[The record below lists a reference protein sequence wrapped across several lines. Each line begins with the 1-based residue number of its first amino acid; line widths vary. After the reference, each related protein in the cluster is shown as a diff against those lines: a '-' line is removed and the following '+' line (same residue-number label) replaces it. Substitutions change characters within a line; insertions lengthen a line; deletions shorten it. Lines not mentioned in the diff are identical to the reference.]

1 MEKFY
6 CSLRVSLTR
15 ERFTCSRARIK
26 TGQKEVGLSIE
37 FNFSMNRYVVR
48 FGTFFFNQPIRF
60 YEMRY
65 VTRHMLKKSKIKIYL
80 YFLKKEVP
88 LIFTFI
94 SLIFIMILFF
104 LFFFAWLWLRP
115 YRSDPTV
122 LSGYCTLELNSW
134 RPSNLFLY
142 NSDEYVAWSQ
152 KPVLFPTFI
161 WQFKKVPI

>member
-6 CSLRVSLTR
+6 CSLKVSLTR

-104 LFFFAWLWLRP
+104 LFFFA
-115 YRSDPTV
+115 
-122 LSGYCTLELNSW
+122 
-134 RPSNLFLY
+134 
-142 NSDEYVAWSQ
+142 
-152 KPVLFPTFI
+152 
-161 WQFKKVPI
+161 